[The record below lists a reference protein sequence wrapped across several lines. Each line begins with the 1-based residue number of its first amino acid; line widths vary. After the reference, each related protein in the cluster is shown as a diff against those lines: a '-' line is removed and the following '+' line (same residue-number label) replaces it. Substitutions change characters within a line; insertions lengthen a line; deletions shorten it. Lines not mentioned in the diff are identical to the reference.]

1 MNNGQKHIVVLG
13 GGITGLSAAY
23 YARKLSEE
31 RNTPLTIHIIEK
43 SGVLGGRIQTVK
55 KDGFIIEKGPDSFL
69 SRKLPIIELSRELGL
84 ENELVGTNPKARANY
99 IYLNKKLHPMPLGL
113 VLGIPTKLTPFLKT
127 GLISPMGKARAAM
140 DIFMPRKTGSED
152 ESLGHFVE
160 RRLGKE
166 VLEHITE
173 PLLGGIY
180 SGNARKIS
188 TKATFPHFLALERKY
203 GSLIKGML
211 KGKQPSGESHQY
223 PEIAK
228 KSMFLTY
235 RHGMQSLINRLIE
248 TMKDIHMLTDC
259 SVESISATNRQ
270 YDVQLSTG
278 ESIRADGLIM
288 AVPSSEAAKLLRN
301 EPGTTWL
308 HKINYVSV
316 ANIAIAYDASTIPY
330 PLNGTGFV
338 IPRKEG
344 KDLTACTWT
353 SSKWSHSAPK
363 DKVLLRCY
371 VGNEQAQ
378 DWVDLTDDQLLQKVQ
393 SDLKEIMGITA
404 KPLFHEVTRAVK
416 AMPQYPVNHVE
427 ELAAVRQ
434 ALQRTMPGVFLCGAG
449 YEGVG
454 VPDCILQ
461 GKQVAGDVLDYLKF
475 I

>member
-1 MNNGQKHIVVLG
+1 MNTKQKHIVVLG

-23 YARKLSEE
+23 YVKKLSEE
-31 RNTPLTIHIIEK
+31 QNIPVTIQIIEK
-43 SGVLGGRIQTVK
+43 SDVLGGRIQTVER
-55 KDGFIIEKGPDSFL
+55 DGFIIEKGPDSFL
-69 SRKLPIIELSRELGL
+69 ARKLPIIELTRELGL
-84 ENELVGTNPKARANY
+84 EDELVGTNPEARANY

-127 GLISPMGKARAAM
+127 GLISPKGKIRAAM
-140 DIFMPRKTGSED
+140 DMFLPRKKDSED
-152 ESLGHFVE
+152 ESLGQFVE

-188 TKATFPHFLALERKY
+188 TKATFPHFMALERKH
-203 GSLIKGML
+203 GSLIKGMM
-211 KGKQPSGESHQY
+211 KSKHSPVESTQY

-235 RHGMQSLINRLIE
+235 KYGMQTLIDRLTE
-248 TMKDIHMLTDC
+248 AMPGIHILKDC
-259 SVESISATNRQ
+259 SVESITATGRQ
-270 YDVQLSTG
+270 YTIQVNKG
-278 ESIRADGLIM
+278 ESIQADGLIM
-288 AVPSSEAAKLLRN
+288 ALPASKAAKLLGKDSATN
-301 EPGTTWL
+301 WL
-308 HKINYVSV
+308 QKINYVSV
-316 ANIAIAYDASTIPY
+316 ANIALAYDAADISF
-330 PLNGTGFV
+330 PLNGSGFV

-353 SSKWSHSAPK
+353 SSKWSHAAPK

-378 DWVDLTDDQLLQKVQ
+378 EWVDLTDEQLLQKVRA
-393 SDLKEIMGITA
+393 DLKEIMGITA

-434 ALQRTMPGVFLCGAG
+434 AMQSTKPGVFLCGAG

-461 GKQVAGDVLDYLKF
+461 GKKAAGDVLDYLKLN
-475 I
+475 